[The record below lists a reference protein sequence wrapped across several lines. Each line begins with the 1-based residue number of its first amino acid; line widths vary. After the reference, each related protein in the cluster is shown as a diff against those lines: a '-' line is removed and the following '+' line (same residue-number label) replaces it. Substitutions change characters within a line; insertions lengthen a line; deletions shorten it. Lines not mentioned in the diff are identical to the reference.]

1 MCYNAAYSIEKN
13 LKHAISREQ
22 DPNLKRKLEDM
33 LENWRKNKLPFVPPI
48 RIDDVVHFSNAF
60 EHAFFPA
67 FYLEN
72 GERQLGFFRWG
83 LIPRWCKD
91 EKKALTL
98 WNQTINA
105 RSETMFDK
113 PSFRA
118 SAKDRR
124 CVIILDGFYEYH
136 HIGKDKYPFFIE
148 QKGKPMYVAGLYELT
163 EIDGVEWR
171 TFTIVTCD
179 GNERMKYIHN
189 NPKNPGRMPVI
200 LDYDQVD
207 LWLNPRPNVALEQ
220 LENTVTSMCTPLN
233 DADLNAYT
241 VGKLQGKHGIG
252 NDPRARERFTY
263 LEVELEG
270 H

>member
-1 MCYNAAYSIEKN
+1 
-13 LKHAISREQ
+13 
-22 DPNLKRKLEDM
+22 
-33 LENWRKNKLPFVPPI
+33 
-48 RIDDVVHFSNAF
+48 
-60 EHAFFPA
+60 
-67 FYLEN
+67 
-72 GERQLGFFRWG
+72 
-83 LIPRWCKD
+83 
-91 EKKALTL
+91 
-98 WNQTINA
+98 
-105 RSETMFDK
+105 
-113 PSFRA
+113 
-118 SAKDRR
+118 
-124 CVIILDGFYEYH
+124 
-136 HIGKDKYPFFIE
+136 
-148 QKGKPMYVAGLYELT
+148 MYVAGLYELT

-220 LENTVTSMCTPLN
+220 LENTVTSMGTPLN
-233 DADLNAYT
+233 DADLNAHT

-252 NDPRARERFTY
+252 NDPRARERFTH